1 MDEKSRPLTDKVWSK
16 LDRKATAI
24 LELTLRQYRTRLS
37 TWTVFGV
44 GIILILIT
52 SLFYIEAMNNP
63 DVEMIDNDNDSI
75 DSDGDGYPD
84 GQENLLGTSIY
95 DADNHPGLF
104 DPPILPDSPDDWIN
118 EDGFNFTT
126 GPLGTSQGYDDD
138 GDCRVKIGEVGWS
151 SWVDENRNTLPC
163 DYYFETYMGEELSV
177 NSDPN
182 VDEDPDEV
190 EFYKE
195 TLHRSFV
202 LGFGKIGFVFVL
214 GIFVPL
220 FLASGLIRDEIS
232 SGTLHY

>member
-118 EDGFNFTT
+118 EGGDYGDYGKYRSRYIHPDYDGNWVNYSFPKDTFHIYLVMDFWHFLETT
-126 GPLGTSQGYDDD
+126 
-138 GDCRVKIGEVGWS
+138 K
-151 SWVDENRNTLPC
+151 
-163 DYYFETYMGEELSV
+163 
-177 NSDPN
+177 
-182 VDEDPDEV
+182 
-190 EFYKE
+190 K
-195 TLHRSFV
+195 
-202 LGFGKIGFVFVL
+202 
-214 GIFVPL
+214 
-220 FLASGLIRDEIS
+220 
-232 SGTLHY
+232 